1 MTESWFTT
9 LSLAPDDR
17 RQWEVYSNPETRQLV
32 ATVANGPG
40 AKERA
45 RLIAAAPSLLDSVKK
60 ALDFIQ
66 SLPYEPSNTTSTKA
80 QDALM
85 DAIAKAEGR

>member
-1 MTESWFTT
+1 MDTKHTPGPWHTANTGNHQGVVIAENG
-9 LSLAPDDR
+9 ANVAV
-17 RQWEVYSNPETRQLV
+17 VYDKKD
-32 ATVANGPG
+32 AH
-40 AKERA
+40 
-45 RLIAAAPSLLDSVKK
+45 LIAAAPSLLDSAKK

-80 QDALM
+80 QDALV